1 MSEFTVN
8 QEEAFFPVSPDWEAA
23 VSATFGVRAFAGS
36 VLDAMKGL
44 EDGPALSVL
53 IDGRHMLSTI
63 ADEME
68 GQKKVLSEFVKAI
81 MERNPAWKIGFV
93 TEHGAKV
100 QWTEGSKPS
109 VKYDADAIDGLLLA
123 LYAKGVDDVAWI
135 IESLRAARQEV
146 PGRAGSYRFTEV
158 KK

>member
-100 QWTEGSKPS
+100 QWTEGSKPG
-109 VKYDADAIDGLLLA
+109 ANA
-123 LYAKGVDDVAWI
+123 
-135 IESLRAARQEV
+135 AARRMDSTRLASRAMPWPAMSNAV
-146 PGRAGSYRFTEV
+146 PWSTETRTTGRPTVMFTPSSP
-158 KK
+158 